1 MAGGEAFG
9 VGENRTVRLAQ
20 GLEGSRVEAGAPSPG
35 GEASPRPSS
44 ADLSILLDV
53 IDGMPADMLSN
64 CRDEM
69 LPEERD
75 GL

>member
-9 VGENRTVRLAQ
+9 TGENRTVRLAQ
-20 GLEGSRVEAGAPSPG
+20 RPQVSRVEAGAPSRG

-53 IDGMPADMLSN
+53 IDDMPADMLSD
-64 CRDEM
+64 CRHER
-69 LPEERD
+69 LAEERD
-75 GL
+75 RL